1 MSAYQRGLSSGAI
14 VVPDH
19 PLFHRAGTIRG
30 GMGLVVRSGARFY
43 DRGITGRVAIGAATP
58 GPVGHVADAVVN
70 LFLDVAHVFLLFAG
84 LYAVWTG
91 LHG

>member
-1 MSAYQRGLSSGAI
+1 MKAYQRGLFAGAV

-19 PLFHRAGTIRG
+19 PLFHRAGVVRDG
-30 GMGLVVRSGARFY
+30 AGLVLQSGSRFY
-43 DRGITGRVAIGAATP
+43 SRGISGRVAVGAQTSGPIGTL
-58 GPVGHVADAVVN
+58 ADGVVN
-70 LFLDVAHVFLLFAG
+70 LFLDIAHVFLLFAG